1 MEQSADNRLTDNE
14 ITELT
19 ELFIKIYE
27 DGAYDLE
34 EGTKTPSQRKQVKHQ
49 FKKTLLKD
57 SKTMSKYYSCVF
69 RTVLEADIP
78 KMSLLRRRIKEVQR
92 EKEQLVKNLE
102 IKRQTMMSD
111 VRKDIRNE
119 LEQGY
124 FKEQSEQNTRLK
136 KRVNEYN
143 ERIQQLNNMNEEL
156 KMDSE
161 NWVERTEY
169 DSLQDQY
176 YALLK
181 STKKKKVK
189 AESDEDKELERQQKQ
204 KEKEKEKKRK
214 RLEELEAEE
223 HKREKEKADL
233 IAELESDS
241 DDEPEEINIS
251 LSSSDED

>member
-1 MEQSADNRLTDNE
+1 MEQFADNRLSDNE
-14 ITELT
+14 ITELS

-34 EGTKTPSQRKQVKHQ
+34 EGNKTPAQRKQVKHQ

-57 SKTMSKYYSCVF
+57 SKTMSKYYSCIF
-69 RTVLEADIP
+69 RTVLEADIS
-78 KMSLLRRRIKEVQR
+78 KMSLLRRRIKEVER

-102 IKRQTMMSD
+102 VKRQTMMSD

-136 KRVNEYN
+136 KRLNEYN

-161 NWVERTEY
+161 NWVERSEY
-169 DSLQDQY
+169 DSLQHQY

-181 STKKKKVK
+181 EYNKKRSK
-189 AESDEDKELERQQKQ
+189 ERSEEDKEQKQ
-204 KEKEKEKKRK
+204 KDKEKEKKRM
-214 RLEELEAEE
+214 RLNELQKEEQQ
-223 HKREKEKADL
+223 REKEKADL
-233 IAELESDS
+233 IAELEC

-251 LSSSDED
+251 FSYSDED

>member
-1 MEQSADNRLTDNE
+1 MEQSADNRLSDNE
-14 ITELT
+14 ITELS

-34 EGTKTPSQRKQVKHQ
+34 EGNKTPAQRKQVKFQ
-49 FKKTLLKD
+49 FKKTLTHDLK
-57 SKTMSKYYSCVF
+57 KMSKYYTCIF
-69 RTVLEADIP
+69 RTVLEADIG
-78 KMSLLRRRIKEVQR
+78 KLSLLRRRVKEVKR

-102 IKRQTMMSD
+102 VKRATLEND

-136 KRVNEYN
+136 KRLNEYN

-156 KMDSE
+156 KMDTE
-161 NWVERTEY
+161 NWIERSEY
-169 DSLQDQY
+169 DSLQHQY

-181 STKKKKVK
+181 EYNKKRSK
-189 AESDEDKELERQQKQ
+189 ERSEEDKEQKQ
-204 KEKEKEKKRK
+204 KDKEKEKKRM
-214 RLEELEAEE
+214 RLNELKAEE
-223 HKREKEKADL
+223 QQREKEKADL
-233 IAELESDS
+233 IAELEC

-251 LSSSDED
+251 FSYSDED

>member
-1 MEQSADNRLTDNE
+1 
-14 ITELT
+14 
-19 ELFIKIYE
+19 
-27 DGAYDLE
+27 
-34 EGTKTPSQRKQVKHQ
+34 
-49 FKKTLLKD
+49 
-57 SKTMSKYYSCVF
+57 MSKYYSCVF
-69 RTVLEADIP
+69 RTVLEADIAR
-78 KMSLLRRRIKEVQR
+78 MSLLRRRIKEVQR

-102 IKRQTMMSD
+102 VKRQTMMSD

-223 HKREKEKADL
+223 QKREKEKADL